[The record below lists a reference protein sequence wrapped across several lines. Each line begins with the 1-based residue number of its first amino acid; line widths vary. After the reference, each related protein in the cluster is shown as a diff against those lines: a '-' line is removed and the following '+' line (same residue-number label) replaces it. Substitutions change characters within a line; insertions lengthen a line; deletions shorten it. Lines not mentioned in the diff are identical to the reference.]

1 MVRVPEYL
9 LSDVPVAVS
18 LLAGGVS
25 GDGDVYAVED
35 SGLVTPGLES
45 APA

>member
-1 MVRVPEYL
+1 MAKDTEYS
-9 LSDVPVAVS
+9 LSDVPVAVC

-25 GDGDVYAVED
+25 GDGDVDAVED
-35 SGLVTPGLES
+35 SRLVTPGLES

>member
-9 LSDVPVAVS
+9 LSNVPVSVG

-25 GDGDVYAVED
+25 GDGDIYAVQD

>member
-1 MVRVPEYL
+1 MSSEYS
-9 LSDVPVAVS
+9 LSYVPVAVG

-25 GDGDVYAVED
+25 GDGDIYAVQD